1 MTLLTM
7 TFFTVAGVETLVYIY
22 IYRKNMY
29 LRCAMK
35 LLLMLSRDSIFLRT
49 LLKQPVWFDSKCLKE
64 TLK

>member
-7 TFFTVAGVETLVYIY
+7 TFFTVAGVETLVY